1 MLCETSFSGGGELS
15 PGGPDEFFWTLV
27 QNSCRRGM
35 PALYNAARL
44 VTTALVDDR
53 VKYGIAEQE
62 DFPPT
67 ILVSQLNRS
76 SGPASDIVVPTYYPS
91 RFYSREWCMGRYGQN
106 GGLKLDNPTETTDFS
121 LAYFRSDTSTGLL
134 TVGPSQLALLEVQV

>member
-1 MLCETSFSGGGELS
+1 MAASYLLAVPMSSSGRSFKTAVAGGCQLCTMLRDLL
-15 PGGPDEFFWTLV
+15 PQHL
-27 QNSCRRGM
+27 
-35 PALYNAARL
+35 L
-44 VTTALVDDR
+44 TTEW
-53 VKYGIAEQE
+53 KYGIAEQE